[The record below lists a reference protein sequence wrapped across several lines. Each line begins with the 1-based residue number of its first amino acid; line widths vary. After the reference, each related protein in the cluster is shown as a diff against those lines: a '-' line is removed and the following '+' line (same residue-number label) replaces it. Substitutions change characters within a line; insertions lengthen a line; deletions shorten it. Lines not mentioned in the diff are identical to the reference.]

1 MPAADFSCILHIRV
15 KMNTQPAFGMSPCAS
30 MEETYYSPVPCQ
42 RISGGFFSSSTSTGI
57 EWPWF
62 ARISVCSSL
71 KEYRCFSSVRTISYS
86 RSISSSCPPDRLIP
100 SISSRTSAQPYSS
113 SVMPMAPGWW
123 RRIRGNELACFL

>member
-62 ARISVCSSL
+62 ARISVCSFL
-71 KEYRCFSSVRTISYS
+71 YGFLLLICQIFASVPRKNAFF
-86 RSISSSCPPDRLIP
+86 RVPGGPL
-100 SISSRTSAQPYSS
+100 SAQKQKTGSPFHAIQVFFKQPLS
-113 SVMPMAPGWW
+113 
-123 RRIRGNELACFL
+123 FLSLLKPFLHLP